1 MALLRMKDIILY
13 IWQLPQNLLGLVL
26 IAWYNGRITDKV
38 WYNDRRYYVVSYMAG
53 GGVSL
58 GNYVIMRNSPFGTD
72 WTAWQHEYG
81 HTRQS
86 FYLGPLYLLVI
97 GLPSVLWLLWHR
109 AHRKRSYYWFYTER
123 WADKLGGVTR

>member
-1 MALLRMKDIILY
+1 MKDIIIY
-13 IWQLPQNLLGLVL
+13 IWQLPQNLLGLFLV
-26 IAWYNGRITDKV
+26 ACYKRRITDV
-38 WYNDRRYYVVSYMAG
+38 YTYNDKRYHIVNKMPG

-58 GNYVIMRNSPFGTD
+58 GNYVIVRRHPFGID
-72 WTAWQHEYG
+72 WDVWNHEYG

-86 FYLGPLYLLVI
+86 LYLGPLYLVVI